1 MKIINSLVEC
11 LENIKIHKR
20 EIKKVLLNRDIEIM
34 ENKIIIY
41 EDANGDIKLDVSL
54 ENETLW
60 LSQKQLEV
68 LFGRDQ
74 SVISR
79 HLNNIFRSG
88 ELEKT
93 CNMQKMHIANSD
105 KPVEFYN
112 LDVIISLGY
121 RVNSKRATSFRIW
134 ATKIL
139 KDYLV
144 NGYAINDKRLQQKGL
159 EELNKTISL
168 LQNTISNTQIELNEA
183 KGLLDVIINYSR
195 TWTLLQGYDE
205 DSLKCDFIPQKAK
218 FILDSNEAKIAIVKL
233 KNELIKK
240 GEATELFGRE
250 KAGEFEGILRNIYQ
264 TFGGVDLLESV
275 EEKAANLL
283 YYIIKGHP
291 FNDGNKRIGAFMFI
305 LFLSKNN
312 MLYKSNGEL
321 KINDNALVALSL
333 MTAKSDPKQKDTIIN
348 LIVNILQ

>member
-1 MKIINSLVEC
+1 MF
-11 LENIKIHKR
+11 
-20 EIKKVLLNRDIEIM
+20 LNKDIEIM
-34 ENKIIIY
+34 ETKIVIY
-41 EDANGDIKLDVSL
+41 EDANGEIKLDVSL
-54 ENETLW
+54 ENDTLW

-68 LFGRDQ
+68 LFDRDK

-79 HLNNIFRSG
+79 HIKNIFKDE
-88 ELEKT
+88 ELDK
-93 CNMQKMHIANSD
+93 NSVVAKNATTATD
-105 KPVEFYN
+105 GKIYQVEYYN
-112 LDVIISLGY
+112 LDMIISLGY
-121 RVNSKRATSFRIW
+121 RVNSKRATSFRVW

-139 KDYLV
+139 KDYII
-144 NGYAINDKRLQQKGL
+144 NGYSINNKRLQQKGL
-159 EELNKTISL
+159 KELNETISL
-168 LQNTISNTQIELNEA
+168 LKDTISNAQIELNEA
-183 KGLLDVIINYSR
+183 KGLLDVILNYSR

-205 DSLKCDFIPQKAK
+205 DSLKINFVTKEAK
-218 FILDSNEAKIAIVKL
+218 FILDSDEAKNYIAQL
-233 KNELIKK
+233 KDELIKK

>member
-1 MKIINSLVEC
+1 MF
-11 LENIKIHKR
+11 
-20 EIKKVLLNRDIEIM
+20 LNKDIEIM
-34 ENKIIIY
+34 ETKIVIY
-41 EDANGDIKLDVSL
+41 EDVNGEIKLDVSL
-54 ENETLW
+54 ENDTLW

-68 LFGRDQ
+68 LFDRDK

-79 HLNNIFRSG
+79 HIKNIFKDE
-88 ELEKT
+88 ELDK
-93 CNMQKMHIANSD
+93 NSVVAKNATTATD
-105 KPVEFYN
+105 GKIYQVEYYN
-112 LDVIISLGY
+112 LDMIISLGY
-121 RVNSKRATSFRIW
+121 RVNSKRATSFRVW

-139 KDYLV
+139 KDYII
-144 NGYAINDKRLQQKGL
+144 NGYSINNKRLQQKGL
-159 EELNKTISL
+159 KELNETISL
-168 LQNTISNTQIELNEA
+168 LKDTISNTQIELNEA
-183 KGLLDVIINYSR
+183 KGLLDVILNYSR

-205 DSLKCDFIPQKAK
+205 DTLKIDFVSKEAK
-218 FILDSNEAKIAIVKL
+218 FILDSDEAKNYIAQL
-233 KNELIKK
+233 KDELIKK
-240 GEATELFGRE
+240 GETTELFGRE

>member
-1 MKIINSLVEC
+1 MSNELKNQIV
-11 LENIKIHKR
+11 
-20 EIKKVLLNRDIEIM
+20 
-34 ENKIIIY
+34 IY
-41 EDANGDIKLDVSL
+41 EDINGDIKLDVSL

-68 LFGRDQ
+68 LFDRDK

-79 HLNNIFRSG
+79 HIRNIFKEE
-88 ELEKT
+88 ELDK
-93 CNMQKMHIANSD
+93 NSVVAKNATTATD
-105 KPVEFYN
+105 GKVYQVEYYN
-112 LDVIISLGY
+112 LDMIISLGY
-121 RVNSKRATSFRIW
+121 RVNSKRATSFRVW

-139 KDYLV
+139 KDFIV
-144 NGYAINDKRLQQKGL
+144 KGYAINEKRVKEKGL
-159 EELNKTISL
+159 KELEQTLELIKSTISD
-168 LQNTISNTQIELNEA
+168 TQIELNEA

-205 DSLKCDFIPQKAK
+205 DSLKIDFVPKKAN
-218 FILDSNEAKIAIVKL
+218 FILDSDEAKSYIEQL
-233 KNELIKK
+233 KDELIKK

-264 TFGGVDLLESV
+264 TFGGVDLLESI

-333 MTAKSDPKQKDTIIN
+333 MTAKSEPKQKDTIIN
-348 LIVNILQ
+348 LIVNILQG